1 VITYPG
7 PRYVSLEPPPPL
19 FAGSSINLDYDNGL
33 PVPGD
38 SEPLVITSV
47 SEKITVSAIG
57 TLPALFNTDD
67 ADKNIVKIDSDE
79 LNAYR
84 ASPDLLSLLP
94 YSTAEGVYGPVLV
107 QAQAMDTSGNVANA
121 SIQVYIQPEDASQG
135 KVCSD
140 DMVAM
145 SGVCVPNVLNGS
157 PIPQPLPTLLRD
169 SRKPWIEVLGNGPGH
184 KAVLS
189 PSTGLRVLET
199 VVYVGLSYQDAGA
212 IAVDDP
218 DGDLTS
224 MVSAYGLKAVSTLEP
239 TPHLQPHLIRYNVR
253 DSAGNAAV
261 TKTRR
266 VYVLCPA
273 LEHLCQSRN
282 DRDIWHCDSSPDCTL
297 APTSRPTRATLPLP
311 EIRLLG
317 ESRVEVLQG
326 TAYHRCTTTT
336 PLALQCDPGVEVW
349 DSVEGDLTQVVHACQ
364 EGYTFWDYGLQA
376 CGLNTDVPGEYTLS
390 FSIRDSVTNQT
401 STVARTVHVLER
413 CKEDEFRCGDG
424 SCSMGALCPGGNN
437 SPEAGTVMPPVLKL
451 LKIPGQ
457 SSANVVA
464 IPFGWAYK
472 ACGLSS
478 SPLSST
484 PCEAGVFSWDPYLLF
499 CCLQILHTVVMLNRP
514 TASLGVTAR
523 PSSVRHWNDIPAFWL
538 CAPGKCAVM

>member
-1 VITYPG
+1 M
-7 PRYVSLEPPPPL
+7 S
-19 FAGSSINLDYDNGL
+19 D
-33 PVPGD
+33 
-38 SEPLVITSV
+38 
-47 SEKITVSAIG
+47 KITVSAKG
-57 TLPALFNTDD
+57 PLPALFSTDD
-67 ADKNIVKIDSDE
+67 SDKQIVKLDVDE

-84 ASPDLLSLLP
+84 ASPALLSLLP

-107 QAQAMDTSGNVANA
+107 QAKAMDMSGNVANA

-135 KVCSD
+135 KICTG

-157 PIPQPLPTLLRD
+157 TTQQPLPTLLLD
-169 SRKPWIEVLGNGPGH
+169 SRKPWIEVLGDGPGH

-199 VVYVGLSYQDAGA
+199 VVYVRSSYQDAGA

-224 MVSAYGLKAVSTLEP
+224 MVSAFGLKAVNTLEP

-273 LEHLCQSRN
+273 SEHLCQSRN
-282 DRDIWHCDSSPDCTL
+282 DQDIWHCDSSPDCTL
-297 APTSRPTRATLPLP
+297 APTSRPSRAKLPLP

-317 ESRVEVLQG
+317 ESRMEVLQG
-326 TAYHRCTTTT
+326 TPYHRCTTTT
-336 PLALQCDPGVEVW
+336 PWAIQCDPGVDVW
-349 DSVEGDLTQVVHACQ
+349 DSVEGDLTHFVHACQ

-376 CGLNTDVPGEYTLS
+376 CGLNTNVPGEYTLS
-390 FSIRDSVTNQT
+390 FWIRDSATNQT
-401 STVARTVHVLER
+401 STVARTLHVLER
-413 CKEDEFRCGDG
+413 CKEDESRCSDG
-424 SCSMGALCPGGNN
+424 SCSMGGLCAGGNNN
-437 SPEAGTVMPPVLKL
+437 SPEDGTVMPPVLKL

-457 SSANVVA
+457 SSTNVVA
-464 IPFGWAYK
+464 IPFGWAYR

-478 SPLSST
+478 STLSST
-484 PCEAGVFSWDPYLLF
+484 PCEVRVFFLDPYL
-499 CCLQILHTVVMLNRP
+499 I
-514 TASLGVTAR
+514 
-523 PSSVRHWNDIPAFWL
+523 
-538 CAPGKCAVM
+538 